1 MIRIS
6 SFNKFIQ
13 NITPKEESS
22 LKVKS
27 IRAGIWTILGRGG
40 SELLRLVSNL
50 ILTRL
55 LYPEAFGLMATAM
68 VIVTMI
74 QLFSD
79 TGMKICLIQNPKG
92 SSSEFLNTAWII
104 SIIRGILLFLVA
116 VGLSFPLASF
126 YNQPELKSLLIL
138 MSFGILLNGFE
149 NPALALIIRKLR
161 ADKQMV
167 YELGTQIIG
176 VFTTLLLAYIFLSVW
191 ALALGYLLLNLY
203 RLIASYIVEPYRP
216 KLVWNTEAGS
226 ELFHF
231 GKYIFLNT
239 LITWTAMNADLL
251 IIGKALNMEFL
262 GYYFIGLNI
271 GILVEMFFIQ
281 ILSRSYLP
289 VVSSISNDFYRVNRI
304 FRRTSALIL
313 TFAVPILII
322 GALFSKDIIGFLYDP
337 RYAMSAI
344 AMQWICLRGIFRVIG
359 IIQGNTFI
367 AIGKPYLETVS
378 MGVGLILVGILLPY
392 GVINWGLPGVAIA
405 VFIVGLFISV
415 VQSLLLTIHVKFPLK
430 LIIRPWLQTFSI
442 SFVII
447 SLFYLLR
454 PYLETEK
461 LYNLPFIMTLGLIG
475 LLLSL
480 GIYLYLEGTNPF
492 KDEIGA
498 SQKEAYTL

>member
-216 KLVWNTEAGS
+216 KIVWNTVR
-226 ELFHF
+226 
-231 GKYIFLNT
+231 N
-239 LITWTAMNADLL
+239 
-251 IIGKALNMEFL
+251 
-262 GYYFIGLNI
+262 
-271 GILVEMFFIQ
+271 FF
-281 ILSRSYLP
+281 
-289 VVSSISNDFYRVNRI
+289 
-304 FRRTSALIL
+304 TS
-313 TFAVPILII
+313 V
-322 GALFSKDIIGFLYDP
+322 
-337 RYAMSAI
+337 
-344 AMQWICLRGIFRVIG
+344 
-359 IIQGNTFI
+359 NTF
-367 AIGKPYLETVS
+367 S
-378 MGVGLILVGILLPY
+378 
-392 GVINWGLPGVAIA
+392 
-405 VFIVGLFISV
+405 
-415 VQSLLLTIHVKFPLK
+415 
-430 LIIRPWLQTFSI
+430 
-442 SFVII
+442 
-447 SLFYLLR
+447 
-454 PYLETEK
+454 
-461 LYNLPFIMTLGLIG
+461 
-475 LLLSL
+475 
-480 GIYLYLEGTNPF
+480 
-492 KDEIGA
+492 
-498 SQKEAYTL
+498 